1 MIYLQDKEQ
10 ELFHFDQGQPGVITE
25 QWFSV
30 FGGAH
35 PYDGGADPTIRIYVD
50 GAGSAPA
57 LEYRWRALHDSID
70 TSSLHIFI
78 ALDYLWRTDSARFLA
93 ETITLRSGDV

>member
-1 MIYLQDKEQ
+1 MTYLQDKEQ
-10 ELFHFDQGQPGVITE
+10 ELFHFDKGQPGVITE

-57 LEYRWRALHDSID
+57 LEYRWRALHDSMY
-70 TSSLHIFI
+70 TSSSHIQY
-78 ALDYLWRTDSARFLA
+78 ALY
-93 ETITLRSGDV
+93 